1 MAWKGLTLT
10 RDGQS
15 VLNNAQVSDRMNI
28 KSIAIGDGAAPADFR
43 NLKGLVNKLHEIT
56 DLKIEM
62 VDGQC
67 TLTADLPQVNYDY
80 TFREIGVIVTTDDGE
95 KLYVYDNCGAD
106 AQRIISSTGVETTKK
121 RIRLFLE
128 ISDVAK
134 ITVSTPSILY
144 VAYDEFEEK
153 MDRIDASIN
162 DKVGKEPGKGLS
174 ANDYTDQEKAKLQ
187 GIEEGANNYTHP
199 ATHPAD
205 MIDQDATH
213 RFVTDLEKQV
223 WGGAYAQATAYADQ
237 QIADLINGAPET
249 LNTLGEIAKA
259 MQDNGNVVD
268 ALEHAI
274 GTKASQADVDGHTGN
289 NTIHVTASERQ
300 AWNSKQTMTGDT
312 KDNTVSFVSGD
323 SANLTGWTDVEL
335 IESKEKHSNLLHKVS
350 LFAKNV
356 RYLWKLMGSKSLN
369 GIGDGTVTGAISQL
383 KTEKANSSHTHNYL
397 PLEGG
402 AITGTLQIPNLCQIK
417 YGNWG
422 IYAESDQMLKLQPKE
437 APCTITIGVTD
448 SMWAIAPWQDR
459 AYQVGTPS
467 HRFGNIYAY
476 VGTIQ
481 TSDRAQKQDIESID
495 DKYMTLFSHLQPV
508 SYTLVD
514 GTSGRTH
521 IGFVSQDVEA
531 AMTQSGLSDL
541 DFAGFCKDRK
551 KRAVRQTRQKLD
563 DAGNPLMDKDG
574 LPIVEEYISYE
585 DELDS
590 DGNPI
595 YIYSLRYEEFIA
607 LNTAMIQLL
616 QKKIAELEHS
626 L

>member
-128 ISDVAK
+128 ISDVAN

-259 MQDNGNVVD
+259 MQDN
-268 ALEHAI
+268 
-274 GTKASQADVDGHTGN
+274 ADVVAALDRSIGQKANIGH
-289 NTIHVTASERQ
+289 IHDDRYYTETEV
-300 AWNSKQTMTGDT
+300 
-312 KDNTVSFVSGD
+312 DN
-323 SANLTGWTDVEL
+323 
-335 IESKEKHSNLLHKVS
+335 
-350 LFAKNV
+350 
-356 RYLWKLMGSKSLN
+356 KL
-369 GIGDGTVTGAISQL
+369 
-383 KTEKANSSHTHNYL
+383 TEKAARSHKHNWDEIGGKPSTYTPSGHTHDDRYY
-397 PLEGG
+397 
-402 AITGTLQIPNLCQIK
+402 T
-417 YGNWG
+417 
-422 IYAESDQMLKLQPKE
+422 ESE
-437 APCTITIGVTD
+437 
-448 SMWAIAPWQDR
+448 
-459 AYQVGTPS
+459 
-467 HRFGNIYAY
+467 
-476 VGTIQ
+476 
-481 TSDRAQKQDIESID
+481 ID
-495 DKYMTLFSHLQPV
+495 DKLLNVVKTKGYIVQTAYS
-508 SYTLVD
+508 SAN
-514 GTSGRTH
+514 
-521 IGFVSQDVEA
+521 A
-531 AMTQSGLSDL
+531 ASVRFEHGL
-541 DFAGFCKDRK
+541 G
-551 KRAVRQTRQKLD
+551 
-563 DAGNPLMDKDG
+563 
-574 LPIVEEYISYE
+574 
-585 DELDS
+585 
-590 DGNPI
+590 
-595 YIYSLRYEEFIA
+595 
-607 LNTAMIQLL
+607 
-616 QKKIAELEHS
+616 QKKILATIAQVYDSSGIRTFPYYLTASSSNSEVQVTAFSPSQWTPANSTITVEVS
-626 L
+626 IFYI